1 MAPLPL
7 LSPWLATPVAF
18 LAGAAVASGVAIAQQ
33 PNMQNA
39 LDSLLSAQSSLQM
52 AAPNKG
58 GHRDRAIGLVNQAI
72 EEVRLGIAFAAN

>member
-1 MAPLPL
+1 MASRPPI
-7 LSPWLATPVAF
+7 SRWLTVSAAF